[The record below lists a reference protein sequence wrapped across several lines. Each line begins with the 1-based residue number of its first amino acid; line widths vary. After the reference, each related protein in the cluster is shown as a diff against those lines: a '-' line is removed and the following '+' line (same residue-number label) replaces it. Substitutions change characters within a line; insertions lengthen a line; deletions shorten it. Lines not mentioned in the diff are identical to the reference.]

1 MLTND
6 EWDRAAGKLMRKP
19 IRCDCLSPFLVLLL
33 PIWKFQTNSAKQT
46 FKNNIWK
53 QISITELD
61 GGQSILNYSTQFTIS
76 SSNTI
81 NIWAPIC
88 LPTCFKCR
96 PGFSVWTSHQ
106 IRHVQLA
113 LVLSNCQK
121 FWLKIWNSWSVQL
134 ASPIDWEI
142 LLRVWKAPFRV
153 SN

>member
-6 EWDRAAGKLMRKP
+6 EWDWAAGKLMRKP

-61 GGQSILNYSTQFTIS
+61 GGQSILNYSTQFH
-76 SSNTI
+76 
-81 NIWAPIC
+81 
-88 LPTCFKCR
+88 LPTRSIFERRFVCLLVSNADRVSRC
-96 PGFSVWTSHQ
+96 GLWTHQ

-121 FWLKIWNSWSVQL
+121 FWLKIWNSWNVQL
-134 ASPIDWEI
+134 ANPIDWEI
-142 LLRVWKAPFRV
+142 HLRVWKAPFKV